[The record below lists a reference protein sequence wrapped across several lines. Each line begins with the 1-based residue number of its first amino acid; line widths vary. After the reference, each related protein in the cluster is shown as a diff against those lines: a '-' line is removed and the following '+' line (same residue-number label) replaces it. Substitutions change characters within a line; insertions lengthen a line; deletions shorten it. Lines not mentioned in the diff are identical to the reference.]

1 MKSYKTFFGVKWISF
16 ALSIICYFLPFIIV
30 TACLLPLTEASNGTK
45 WGIGLVLV
53 VINAIPFLM
62 GVFRSLFAHFPMLNI
77 LSFVFLALAA
87 FFMLDYF
94 RYYAE
99 IFLWIELAA
108 ALGSLASCVFWA
120 MFKKYSHWRESV
132 KANVRS
138 GAFAMKNE
146 GGGSND

>member
-1 MKSYKTFFGVKWISF
+1 MNYKTFFKQKWICF
-16 ALSIICYFLPFIIV
+16 ALAIVFYFVPFIVV
-30 TACLLPLTEASNGTK
+30 TACYLPLTKAARGTK
-45 WGIGLVLV
+45 LAIGLGIVL
-53 VINAIPFLM
+53 INAIPFLM
-62 GVFRSLFAHFPMLNI
+62 GVFRAFFAHFPMLNI

-108 ALGSLASCVFWA
+108 AIGSIASCICWA
-120 MFKKYSHWRESV
+120 QFRKYSTWRESV

-138 GAFAMKNE
+138 GAFELKKDKGE
-146 GGGSND
+146 

>member
-1 MKSYKTFFGVKWISF
+1 MKKNYSTFFKQKWIFF
-16 ALSIICYFLPFIIV
+16 ALSLIFYFVPFMIV
-30 TACLLPLTEASNGTK
+30 TACFLPLTVASTGMK
-45 WGIGLVLV
+45 WGIGMGIV

-62 GVFRSLFAHFPMLNI
+62 GVFRAVFAHFPMLNI

-108 ALGSLASCVFWA
+108 GIGSIASCICWGKFR
-120 MFKKYSHWRESV
+120 KYSAWRESV
-132 KANVRS
+132 KANVKS
-138 GAFAMKNE
+138 GAFKMNE
-146 GGGSND
+146 ESS